1 MTCFFGG
8 SVPIARFDIQTH
20 SIFEK
25 LTIQQLGYMWRETEV
40 DILKDK
46 SDFRA
51 LSPAEQH
58 IFTSNLKRQIL
69 LDTFQGRSPSLALL
83 PIASLPEV
91 ENWIQTWTFFETIHS
106 RSYTYI
112 IRNVYSDPSEVMDG
126 IMDIKEIVDCAKDIG
141 KYYDKLI
148 NSNHALATR
157 NALGLQDGR
166 ESGVNFNYEHKRD
179 LWLCLM
185 AIAALE
191 GVRFYASF
199 ACSWA
204 FAEQKA
210 SMEGNAKII
219 RLICRDENLH
229 LAAIQH
235 LLKILKEED
244 PDFAR
249 ISTETHIEVMNIFQD
264 CVDQE
269 IAWADY
275 LFQHGSMIGLNKE
288 MLVAFVKERAAKV
301 MRQAKLPAIY
311 QSGETLPWTKKWISG
326 AEVQVAPQETEQS
339 SYTTGTVK
347 QDVDAGTFAGF
358 TL

>member
-1 MTCFFGG
+1 MTTCFFGG
-8 SVPIARFDIQTH
+8 QVPIARFDVQTH
-20 SIFEK
+20 PIFEK
-25 LTIQQLGYMWRETEV
+25 LTQQQLGYMWRETEV

-46 SDFRA
+46 SDFRS
-51 LSPAEQH
+51 LSKAEQH

-91 ENWIQTWTFFETIHS
+91 ENWISTWTFFETIHS

-141 KYYDKLI
+141 KYYDQLI
-148 NSNHALATR
+148 DYNSGGYA
-157 NALGLQDGR
+157 
-166 ESGVNFNYEHKRD
+166 HKKA

-219 RLICRDENLH
+219 KLICRDENLH
-229 LAAIQH
+229 LAAVQH
-235 LLKILKEED
+235 MLKILPKED

-249 ISTETHIEVMNIFQD
+249 IAEETKDECVQIFVD
-264 CVDQE
+264 AVDQE
-269 IAWADY
+269 IAWAEY
-275 LFQHGSMIGLNKE
+275 LFQFGSMIGLNKE
-288 MLVAFVKERAAKV
+288 MLVTFVKERAAKV
-301 MRQAKLPAIY
+301 MKQAKLPTPY
-311 QSGETLPWTKKWISG
+311 ESGNSLPWTQKWISG
-326 AEVQVAPQETEQS
+326 ADVQVAPQETELS
-339 SYTTGTVK
+339 SYTIGAVK
-347 QDVDAGTFAGF
+347 QDVDASTFAGF
-358 TL
+358 SF